1 MYEDFVPERI
11 AQLRTKKGVSARDMS
26 LSLGQANNYINNIEN
41 KKSLPAMQSF
51 FYICEYLG
59 VTPKEFFDDENA
71 DPTALRE
78 FIQEAQRLDAKSME
92 YILGI
97 MKELNSEKGGYSKI
111 ILNSGI
117 ILASNAKRY
126 PLCEN
131 KRIPF
136 TRSPPVS
143 CLLGRCPNPR
153 RTQKLCSGTMD
164 KSIGCAIF
172 QIACGRAA
180 QRCSASFSR
189 RSFASSCSLSN
200 SRIRSILAL
209 AVSSS
214 FISSRAF
221 R

>member
-1 MYEDFVPERI
+1 MQAATEKIRDVPAEAECHVAQFGYDEAQTQTRSTGRVRGEALRFMRHRKPRLQRGYER
-11 AQLRTKKGVSARDMS
+11 
-26 LSLGQANNYINNIEN
+26 EN
-41 KKSLPAMQSF
+41 KK
-51 FYICEYLG
+51 
-59 VTPKEFFDDENA
+59 
-71 DPTALRE
+71 
-78 FIQEAQRLDAKSME
+78 
-92 YILGI
+92 
-97 MKELNSEKGGYSKI
+97 
-111 ILNSGI
+111 
-117 ILASNAKRY
+117 LASNAKRY

-131 KRIPF
+131 RQIPF
-136 TRSPPVS
+136 TRNPPVS

-153 RTQKLCSGTMD
+153 RTQVLCSGTMD
-164 KSIGCAIF
+164 KSIGCAIL

-189 RSFASSCSLSN
+189 RSFASSSSLSN

>member
-1 MYEDFVPERI
+1 MPVQTTRSSTGGFDLLGYQFYLYNFLH
-11 AQLRTKKGVSARDMS
+11 LRFQCIYQPHPVYGTRAFSSSMT
-26 LSLGQANNYINNIEN
+26 
-41 KKSLPAMQSF
+41 PAA
-51 FYICEYLG
+51 
-59 VTPKEFFDDENA
+59 P
-71 DPTALRE
+71 
-78 FIQEAQRLDAKSME
+78 
-92 YILGI
+92 I
-97 MKELNSEKGGYSKI
+97 MRNSEKGGYSKI

-131 KRIPF
+131 RRIPF
-136 TRSPPVS
+136 TRNPPVS
-143 CLLGRCPNPR
+143 CLLGRCPNPL

-164 KSIGCAIF
+164 KSIGCAIL
-172 QIACGRAA
+172 QIAYGRAA

-189 RSFASSCSLSN
+189 RSFASSCSLSS

>member
-1 MYEDFVPERI
+1 MRCFFMNGLQCRPFFFRPAKQFSENLAKTPCSDCSMGRGGNTGV
-11 AQLRTKKGVSARDMS
+11 RTGGKKA
-26 LSLGQANNYINNIEN
+26 
-41 KKSLPAMQSF
+41 
-51 FYICEYLG
+51 
-59 VTPKEFFDDENA
+59 
-71 DPTALRE
+71 
-78 FIQEAQRLDAKSME
+78 
-92 YILGI
+92 
-97 MKELNSEKGGYSKI
+97 
-111 ILNSGI
+111 
-117 ILASNAKRY
+117 ASNAKRY

-131 KRIPF
+131 RRIPF

-143 CLLGRCPNPR
+143 CLLGRCPKPL

-189 RSFASSCSLSN
+189 RSFASSCSLST

>member
-1 MYEDFVPERI
+1 MPFFKKTAHNRCSVALCAVLVPI
-11 AQLRTKKGVSARDMS
+11 LTF
-26 LSLGQANNYINNIEN
+26 SLGANLVTLGYEREN
-41 KKSLPAMQSF
+41 KK
-51 FYICEYLG
+51 
-59 VTPKEFFDDENA
+59 
-71 DPTALRE
+71 
-78 FIQEAQRLDAKSME
+78 
-92 YILGI
+92 
-97 MKELNSEKGGYSKI
+97 
-111 ILNSGI
+111 
-117 ILASNAKRY
+117 LASNAKRY

-131 KRIPF
+131 RRIPF
-136 TRSPPVS
+136 TRNPPVS

-153 RTQKLCSGTMD
+153 RTQNWCSGTMD
-164 KSIGCAIF
+164 KSIGCAIS

-189 RSFASSCSLSN
+189 RSFASSCSLSS

>member
-1 MYEDFVPERI
+1 MQAATEKIRDVPAGAECHV
-11 AQLRTKKGVSARDMS
+11 AQFG
-26 LSLGQANNYINNIEN
+26 Y
-41 KKSLPAMQSF
+41 
-51 FYICEYLG
+51 
-59 VTPKEFFDDENA
+59 DEA
-71 DPTALRE
+71 QTQTRSTGRVRGEALRYMRHRKPRL
-78 FIQEAQRLDAKSME
+78 QR
-92 YILGI
+92 GT
-97 MKELNSEKGGYSKI
+97 NGSKKA
-111 ILNSGI
+111 
-117 ILASNAKRY
+117 ASNAKQY

-131 KRIPF
+131 RRIPF
-136 TRSPPVS
+136 TRNPPVS

>member
-1 MYEDFVPERI
+1 MQAATEKIRDVPAEAECHVAQFGYDEAQTQTRSTGRVRGEALRYMRHRKPRLQRGYER
-11 AQLRTKKGVSARDMS
+11 
-26 LSLGQANNYINNIEN
+26 EN
-41 KKSLPAMQSF
+41 KK
-51 FYICEYLG
+51 
-59 VTPKEFFDDENA
+59 
-71 DPTALRE
+71 
-78 FIQEAQRLDAKSME
+78 
-92 YILGI
+92 
-97 MKELNSEKGGYSKI
+97 
-111 ILNSGI
+111 
-117 ILASNAKRY
+117 LASNAKRY

-131 KRIPF
+131 RQIPF
-136 TRSPPVS
+136 TRNPPVS

-153 RTQKLCSGTMD
+153 RTQVLCSGTMD
-164 KSIGCAIF
+164 KSIGCAIL

-189 RSFASSCSLSN
+189 RSFASSCSLSS